1 MGLEVPIK
9 SRNNMEINFYP
20 CMVCKKRQV
29 IFDNIKCSLKRQEFW
44 NDIPGYEEN
53 EKKLPLNVCKFFE
66 KGEPDVKT

>member
-1 MGLEVPIK
+1 
-9 SRNNMEINFYP
+9 
-20 CMVCKKRQV
+20 MVCKKRHS